1 MVSEL
6 TILKLQ
12 FFSALFMGYEY
23 FVSSS
28 IKEHV
33 DNWAKQKASHIQGQS
48 DAVIRSQ
55 ITVLKK
61 NLPAYAIIF
70 SVLVLGLICFK
81 LITVFERDHRNI
93 WLALAFSLV
102 SVVLIIGSFRATL
115 DRLVIEGLAPMIIPL
130 GTRVITT
137 YLLFTSKG
145 VIAGLGMLML
155 LISFWARYLN
165 ATA

>member
-48 DAVIRSQ
+48 DAVIKSQ
-55 ITVLKK
+55 IIVLKK

-81 LITVFERDHRNI
+81 LITVFERD
-93 WLALAFSLV
+93 LA
-102 SVVLIIGSFRATL
+102 IYG
-115 DRLVIEGLAPMIIPL
+115 
-130 GTRVITT
+130 
-137 YLLFTSKG
+137 
-145 VIAGLGMLML
+145 
-155 LISFWARYLN
+155 
-165 ATA
+165 